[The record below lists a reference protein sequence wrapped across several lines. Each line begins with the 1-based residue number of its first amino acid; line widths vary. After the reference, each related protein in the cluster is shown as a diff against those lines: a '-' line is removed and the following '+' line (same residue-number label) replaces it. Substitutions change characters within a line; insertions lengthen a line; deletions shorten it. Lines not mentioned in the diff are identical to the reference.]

1 MDKSP
6 ENTEGFETLEPKD
19 ITRRLAD
26 MAKKLLLVYVQSF
39 EEPIVLQLLVG
50 HDSDHFTTPE
60 GVPGVPET
68 NFNNRPNSFKVLS
81 PARTCVVYYR
91 VEETLEETDNDKS
104 ASLTETDI
112 GNKMHSST
120 ISFEGASSSG
130 DKGVGPSKEL
140 TETEAL

>member
-1 MDKSP
+1 MWSVC
-6 ENTEGFETLEPKD
+6 TEQTQFPS
-19 ITRRLAD
+19 
-26 MAKKLLLVYVQSF
+26 VYCF
-39 EEPIVLQLLVG
+39 L
-50 HDSDHFTTPE
+50 
-60 GVPGVPET
+60 
-68 NFNNRPNSFKVLS
+68 K
-81 PARTCVVYYR
+81 VYYR
-91 VEETLEETDNDKS
+91 VEETLEETDNDKL